1 MRLKLPW
8 SKRKRGTYRTGKQ
21 RVSEQ
26 QAKVDA
32 HLLKIYL
39 ADLKTHP
46 EFARQVARE
55 KFGLSPEPEGEYMG
69 EPPPDILD
77 TIRKAN
83 EARELIKEEDKSSKG
98 NTLTAIAEIVKALPT
113 IAQILPQLQAQ
124 PTQQPQQ
131 ISRQETPQIAQPEPE
146 QLAEPEPKSPQE
158 AMTLFANR
166 FLELEPEVAS
176 AELYQNRDEVGDV
189 RQVLWSYLSENSV
202 DECLELIPTLIEMP
216 EYEFLAP
223 FAQKLNTNRGKRW
236 LSLVIDEVSKLKT
249 S

>member
-1 MRLKLPW
+1 MGLKLPW

-32 HLLKIYL
+32 HLLKLYL

-83 EARELIKEEDKSSKG
+83 EARELIREEDKGKG
-98 NTLTAIAEIVKALPT
+98 TTLTAIAEIVKALPT
-113 IAQILPQLQAQ
+113 IAQLLPQIQAQ
-124 PTQQPQQ
+124 PTQQIAQQ
-131 ISRQETPQIAQPEPE
+131 QQPRIAQPEPE
-146 QLAEPEPKSPQE
+146 QIAEPEPKTPQE

-166 FLELEPEVAS
+166 FLELQPEEAA
-176 AELYQNRDEVGDV
+176 AELYANRDEVNDI
-189 RQVLWSYLSENSV
+189 RHILWSYLSENSV
-202 DECLELIPTLIEMP
+202 DECLEMIPTVIEMP
-216 EYEFLAP
+216 EYSFLIP

-236 LSLVIDEVSKLKT
+236 LALVIDEINRLKT
-249 S
+249 Q